1 MEIETFSQ
9 MAINLRSRLLKVAAN
24 TGGRETLKPKTS
36 CKKLF
41 LRMWAMRQKL
51 DAHTNIEA
59 LAIKI
64 IKGVAIDHWR
74 HRKIECAESNRPK
87 ELVAELEQTD
97 GKDDMELIQYIVD
110 HLPPLQQQVFRL
122 KEIDGYENE
131 EIAKICNCKPE
142 ALRQNLSRA
151 RRYIQKEFIRL
162 TTERRTYANRQ
173 Y

>member
-1 MEIETFSQ
+1 MFVRLPLKAMEIETFSQ
-9 MAINLRSRLLKVAAN
+9 MAINLRSRLLKVAA
-24 TGGRETLKPKTS
+24 TLGGRRRLKPKTFVARNFS
-36 CKKLF
+36 PACGQC
-41 LRMWAMRQKL
+41 RQKL

-110 HLPPLQQQVFRL
+110 HLPPLQQQVF
-122 KEIDGYENE
+122 
-131 EIAKICNCKPE
+131 
-142 ALRQNLSRA
+142 
-151 RRYIQKEFIRL
+151 
-162 TTERRTYANRQ
+162 
-173 Y
+173 

>member
-1 MEIETFSQ
+1 MEIEEFSQ
-9 MAINLRSRLLKVAAN
+9 IAINLRSRLLKVAA
-24 TGGRETLKPKTS
+24 TLEGGDAEAEDFVQETY
-36 CKKLF
+36 

-51 DAHTNIEA
+51 DTHTNLEA

-74 HRKIECAESNRPK
+74 HRKMECAESNRPK
-87 ELVAELEQTD
+87 ELAAEQEWTD
-97 GKDDMELIQYIVD
+97 GKDDMELIQDIVD

-151 RRYIQKEFIRL
+151 RRHIQKEFIRL
-162 TTERRTYANRQ
+162 TTGRIKKCR
-173 Y
+173 

>member
-9 MAINLRSRLLKVAAN
+9 MAINLRSRLLKVAA
-24 TGGRETLKPKTS
+24 TLEGGDAEAEDFVQET
-36 CKKLF
+36 F

-97 GKDDMELIQYIVD
+97 GKDDM
-110 HLPPLQQQVFRL
+110 
-122 KEIDGYENE
+122 
-131 EIAKICNCKPE
+131 
-142 ALRQNLSRA
+142 
-151 RRYIQKEFIRL
+151 
-162 TTERRTYANRQ
+162 
-173 Y
+173 

>member
-9 MAINLRSRLLKVAAN
+9 MAINLRSRLLKVAA
-24 TGGRETLKPKTS
+24 TLEGGDAEAEDFVQET
-36 CKKLF
+36 F

-122 KEIDGYENE
+122 KEIDGYE
-131 EIAKICNCKPE
+131 KRRDCK
-142 ALRQNLSRA
+142 NM
-151 RRYIQKEFIRL
+151 
-162 TTERRTYANRQ
+162 
-173 Y
+173 

>member
-9 MAINLRSRLLKVAAN
+9 MAINLRSRLLKVAA
-24 TGGRETLKPKTS
+24 TLEGGDAEAEDFVQET
-36 CKKLF
+36 F

-97 GKDDMELIQYIVD
+97 GKELIQYIVD

-162 TTERRTYANRQ
+162 TTERRTICK
-173 Y
+173 

>member
-1 MEIETFSQ
+1 MEVETFSQ
-9 MAINLRSRLLKVAAN
+9 MAINLRSRLLKVAA
-24 TGGRETLKPKTS
+24 TLEGGDAEAEDFVQET
-36 CKKLF
+36 F

-87 ELVAELEQTD
+87 ELVTELEQTD

-162 TTERRTYANRQ
+162 TTERRTICK
-173 Y
+173 